1 MLKFMRSIFFIAILF
16 SAFCAAGTQTD
27 VDVDRE
33 VRGST
38 VMARIENN
46 DTIIVIELQPVD
58 VMAAREFRSWR
69 ERRRYERM
77 VRNVKIVY
85 PYAQMAGIMFREYL
99 DYLET
104 LETDRERRQYTREA
118 EKMVRD
124 HFEEDLKRL
133 TFSQGLILL
142 KLIDRETQ
150 HTSYD
155 ILRDFRGVFSAV
167 FWQSL
172 ARLFGFTL
180 KTEYDPYGE
189 DKMLEEIVQLIEAGL
204 I

>member
-1 MLKFMRSIFFIAILF
+1 MMRVFFTIAILF
-16 SAFCAAGTQTD
+16 TAFCAAAAQTD
-27 VDVDRE
+27 AEVDRE

-38 VMARIENN
+38 VMARVENN

-85 PYAQMAGIMFREYL
+85 PYAQMAGVMFREYL

-104 LETDRERRQYTREA
+104 LETDREIRQYTREA